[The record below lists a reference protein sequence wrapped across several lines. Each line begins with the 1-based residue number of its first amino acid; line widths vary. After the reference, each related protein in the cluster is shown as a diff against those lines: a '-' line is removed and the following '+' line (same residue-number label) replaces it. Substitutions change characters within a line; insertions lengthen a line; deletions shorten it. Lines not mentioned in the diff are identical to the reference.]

1 MILSINAMSC
11 RFFVIFKQ
19 QIPSQHHSD
28 AMKGFA
34 LVFLLKLLLYGLVEL
49 EVVASVVVRDVLYHA
64 REALHV
70 VRKQALL
77 YIIAE
82 KIAEQTTEV
91 LVTWVAEE

>member
-1 MILSINAMSC
+1 MTDYPPQWQIIHLILI
-11 RFFVIFKQ
+11 
-19 QIPSQHHSD
+19 
-28 AMKGFA
+28 
-34 LVFLLKLLLYGLVEL
+34 EL
-49 EVVASVVVRDVLYHA
+49 EVVASIVVRDVLYHA

-82 KIAEQTTEV
+82 EVAEQTTEV

>member
-1 MILSINAMSC
+1 MLQ
-11 RFFVIFKQ
+11 F
-19 QIPSQHHSD
+19 
-28 AMKGFA
+28 
-34 LVFLLKLLLYGLVEL
+34 YGLIEL
-49 EVVASVVVRDVLYHA
+49 EVVASIVVRDVLYHA

-82 KIAEQTTEV
+82 EVAEQTTEV

>member
-34 LVFLLKLLLYGLVEL
+34 LVFCLRSTILLVEL
-49 EVVASVVVRDVLYHA
+49 EVVASVVVRDILYHA

-70 VRKQALL
+70 VRQQALL
-77 YIIAE
+77 YIVA
-82 KIAEQTTEV
+82 KQVAKQTTEI

>member
-1 MILSINAMSC
+1 MTDNPPQWQIIHLILI
-11 RFFVIFKQ
+11 
-19 QIPSQHHSD
+19 
-28 AMKGFA
+28 
-34 LVFLLKLLLYGLVEL
+34 EL
-49 EVVASVVVRDVLYHA
+49 EVVASIVVRDVLYHA

-82 KIAEQTTEV
+82 EVAEQTTEV